1 MSNHKGSI
9 VNNKTLNINDF
20 LKKGT
25 ENGSL
30 QNVYVYFIHTYIYI
44 PKTYQNQIVTKMYNK
59 VALGQLSML

>member
-44 PKTYQNQIVTKMYNK
+44 HQKPIKIR
-59 VALGQLSML
+59 